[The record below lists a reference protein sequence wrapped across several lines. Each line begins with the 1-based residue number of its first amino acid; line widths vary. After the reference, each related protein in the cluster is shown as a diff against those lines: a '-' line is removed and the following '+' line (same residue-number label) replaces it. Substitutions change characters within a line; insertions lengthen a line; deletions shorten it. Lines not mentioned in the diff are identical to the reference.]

1 MRYNYKS
8 QSPARWS
15 LKRFPAPNGE
25 GYKLDATISVAR
37 VQPRTSTVNPW
48 CTIPRTRLYLN
59 ESYRTGII
67 HEIRLICEPLTFY
80 IKVEYHCCGL
90 IMPDRF

>member
-1 MRYNYKS
+1 LMRYNYKS

-37 VQPRTSTVNPW
+37 VQPRTSKGITAF
-48 CTIPRTRLYLN
+48 LN
-59 ESYRTGII
+59 LLTHFELMALVVKPAHTGISMY
-67 HEIRLICEPLTFY
+67 L
-80 IKVEYHCCGL
+80 K
-90 IMPDRF
+90 M